1 MPLLKKIYHPS
12 FAHPLKILFTSR
24 DPMPPIDLGTC
35 QGQIIYR
42 DSWDIVCIWN
52 GAEWVPL
59 NQAGWFLK
67 YSARFPSNVRVG
79 NWAIVGPLRQAGSK
93 QSSSRTIDLE
103 DFTWAMRHAGA
114 AMESTGKVPVLV
126 LTHIEEQEIRDVPNT
141 AIALAK

>member
-12 FAHPLKILFTSR
+12 FAHPLEILFTSR
-24 DPMPPIDLGTC
+24 DPMPPINLKTC

-52 GAEWVPL
+52 GAEWVPM

-67 YSARFPSNVRVG
+67 YSASFPSNIRVG
-79 NWAIVGPLRQAGSK
+79 NWAIVGPLRLAGSK
-93 QSSSRTIDLE
+93 QFSSRTIDRE
-103 DFTWAMRHAGA
+103 DFTWAMRHAGS
-114 AMESTGKVPVLV
+114 AMESPRKGADQGFPD
-126 LTHIEEQEIRDVPNT
+126 IEQEEMRDVPNT

>member
-12 FAHPLKILFTSR
+12 FAHPLTILFTSR
-24 DPMPPIDLGTC
+24 DPMPPIGLETC

-52 GAEWVPL
+52 GAEWVPM

-79 NWAIVGPLRQAGSK
+79 NWAIVGPLRPAGSK
-93 QSSSRTIDLE
+93 QFSSRTIDLD
-103 DFTWAMRHAGA
+103 DFTWAMRHAES
-114 AMESTGKVPVLV
+114 AMESPRQGADQV
-126 LTHIEEQEIRDVPNT
+126 LTDVKEQEIRDVPNP